1 MNRWVK
7 ILATSA
13 LSVLLV
19 VQGDLVLA
27 KGKKSKKGAPVT
39 MIMNVD
45 GQIEYTKNG
54 KKWKKVK
61 RNKFLFPGYQIR
73 TGANGK
79 GTFLN
84 QKSGM
89 SRELSANTVVEITA
103 EGANATTG
111 ALSEPVKGSGN
122 LVASLG
128 NRFKKG
134 QKYTTV
140 RRGLKI
146 KLGAASHSKRA
157 PYKLSSAWPELVW
170 DNVIEN
176 PVVKKASKI
185 TAENYAEF
193 SYRVTIDDQATI
205 VPAPQGM
212 LVVRHAVA
220 GMESGKHK
228 YKVELLKNGEL
239 ASEKGKRASTFIWV
253 DDADQEA
260 ILARKA
266 ARGGD
271 ELLEAISLDNDGMKV
286 GALDVYSQFFATNL
300 DEIDMR
306 PQMLEHIRGL
316 KLGELLSHEGEL
328 YQKLKKEDE
337 ES

>member
-1 MNRWVK
+1 MSRWVK
-7 ILATSA
+7 ILATSV
-13 LSVLLV
+13 LSLLLV

-27 KGKKSKKGAPVT
+27 KGKKKKGAPVT

-45 GQIEYTKNG
+45 GEIEYSKNG
-54 KKWKKVK
+54 KKWKKVR

-84 QKSGM
+84 QKTSM
-89 SRELSANTVVEITA
+89 SRALSANTVVEITA
-103 EGANATTG
+103 EGAKATSGTLG
-111 ALSEPVKGSGN
+111 EAVEGKGN

-146 KLGAASHSKRA
+146 KLGAASDTKRS
-157 PYKLSSAWPELVW
+157 PYKLAAAWPELVW

-176 PVVKKASKI
+176 PVVKKAAKI
-185 TAENYAEF
+185 TDESYAEF
-193 SYRVTIDDQATI
+193 SYRLTIDKQETLI
-205 VPAPQGM
+205 PAPKGQ
-212 LVVRHAVA
+212 LVVRHAVKDMA
-220 GMESGKHK
+220 PGRHK
-228 YKVELLKNGEL
+228 YKVELLKGGEL
-239 ASEKGKRASTFIWV
+239 ASEKVRRASAFIWV
-253 DDADQEA
+253 DASEQEA
-260 ILARKA
+260 ILSRKA

-271 ELLEAISLDNDGMKV
+271 ELLEAISLDNDGIKV
-286 GALDVYSQFFATNL
+286 GALDIYSKFFAENL

-306 PQMLEHIRGL
+306 PQMLEHIRSL

-328 YQKLKKEDE
+328 YKKLE
-337 ES
+337 EEEG